1 MFMGYPNWSEIRDS
15 LLKGRNVPMIESDMP
30 TFMGVPH
37 ALGPEDLRGVDV
49 AIIGAPYVASWG
61 PYSGVGKEE
70 WIASPKRVRQQSV
83 KYWSGYL

>member
-1 MFMGYPNWSEIRDS
+1 MFLGYPKWSEIRDS
-15 LLKGRNVPMIESDMP
+15 LLKGRNVPMIDPDMP

-61 PYSGVGKEE
+61 PYSGVSKEE
-70 WIASPKRVRQQSV
+70 WIASPKRVARDNPPRT
-83 KYWSGYL
+83 